1 MYLLLDIINTE
12 YGIGEKILNNNSL
25 KQTVI
30 ISSVCKM
37 FNVIVKEKMEKY
49 YNIYIKNII
58 IKKIDVI
65 ITNKMY
71 SIIKKN
77 GNKISLYKTP
87 EEYNTELNEL
97 FKNINNKFIKDII
110 KDLKILHEEYIF
122 DASISNS
129 CYEIYIF
136 GIMENEYLKLIKFL
150 ENLIK

>member
-1 MYLLLDIINTE
+1 MVSLLDIINTE
-12 YGIGEKILNNNSL
+12 CGIGEKLLNNNSL

-37 FNVIVKEKMEKY
+37 FNIIVKDKMDKY

-77 GNKISLYKTP
+77 GIKKSLYKTP
-87 EEYNTELNEL
+87 DEYNTELYEL
-97 FKNINNKFIKDII
+97 FKNIDNKFIIDII

-129 CYEIYIF
+129 VYEIYLF
-136 GIMENEYLKLIKFL
+136 GIMENEYLKLINFL
-150 ENLIK
+150 ENIVK